1 MLRWHNGRQIQL
13 PSQNRHTVCILPFA
27 ARVTRAQNRHTVRH
41 TCRQRERV
49 LAFQEASEAFLV
61 GLFEDRPTSSASEVS
76 WKARMTPSPLPF
88 LHFCKCRGLAGG
100 VQHNEALNYEVHV
113 GGALLHV
120 KRAARMHVERAAR
133 MHVESAREY
142 KSVSYEKKKN
152 RKAALLKLF
161 FFFNPDGLKA
171 EFL

>member
-1 MLRWHNGRQIQL
+1 MWRERRACMWRERRACMWRVRESINPFLMKKKK
-13 PSQNRHTVCILPFA
+13 SKSCFVKAVCILPFA

-100 VQHNEALNYEVHV
+100 GSNTTKHSTT
-113 GGALLHV
+113 
-120 KRAARMHVERAAR
+120 KCMWVELCC
-133 MHVESAREY
+133 M
-142 KSVSYEKKKN
+142 
-152 RKAALLKLF
+152 
-161 FFFNPDGLKA
+161 
-171 EFL
+171 

>member
-27 ARVTRAQNRHTVRH
+27 ARVTRAQNHHTVRH

-88 LHFCKCRGLAGG
+88 LPFCKCRGLAGG

-133 MHVESAREY
+133 MHVERAARMHVERAARMHVESAREY
-142 KSVSYEKKKN
+142 KSVSYEKKKIE
-152 RKAALLKLF
+152 KLLC
-161 FFFNPDGLKA
+161 
-171 EFL
+171 